1 MINRR
6 LALSAALL
14 APVALRAAEAVPAD
28 AKALA
33 REELLHNDWPNLRRY
48 RDANQ
53 EVATGSAQVVFM
65 GDSITEGWSVKSPAL
80 FAAGRINRGISG
92 QTTPQMLVRFRPDVI
107 ALRPRVVHIMAGTN
121 DVAGNTG
128 PSTVEM
134 IQANIMSMVELA
146 QAHSIAVILASVPPA
161 ASFPW
166 KPEVEPVAAITSMNA
181 WLVKY
186 ASDRKLVYADYYAAL
201 SDGAGGIRKGLAD
214 DGVHPTAAGYA
225 VMNPIANAAI
235 AKSLGPKP
243 AGACKATDS

>member
-6 LALSAALL
+6 LALSAVLL
-14 APVALRAAEAVPAD
+14 APVALRAAESVPAD
-28 AKALA
+28 ARALA

-48 RDANQ
+48 RDANL
-53 EVATGSAQVVFM
+53 ALASGSAQVVFM

-80 FAAGRINRGISG
+80 FSTGRVNRGISG
-92 QTTPQMLVRFRPDVI
+92 QTSPQMLVRFRHDVI
-107 ALRPRVVHIMAGTN
+107 ALKPRVVHIMAGTN

-146 QAHSIAVILASVPPA
+146 QAHSIAVILASIPPA

-166 KPEVEPVAAITSMNA
+166 RPEVEAVAPIASMNA
-181 WLVKY
+181 WLARY
-186 ASDRKLVYADYYAAL
+186 SSERQLVYADYFSAL

-225 VMNPIANAAI
+225 VMNPLADAAI
-235 AKSLGPKP
+235 AKALGSKRT
-243 AGACKATDS
+243 AGCRATDL